1 MDRARN
7 ADRLYKFTLTFNRK
21 QVPLLSD
28 TSAIFH
34 RFGGGPKATHPFRAA
49 TDFRG
54 CILASI
60 ALLLWCVWLKCLL
73 LPCIACLS
81 AKAKDILLGKVPS
94 ARKGLLLAL
103 SAAVLNQA
111 RLGCRNC
118 VASISLLL
126 QFLNTFAFR
135 ALVQIFGCWILDGVN
150 AHTWCY
156 RLGPL
161 RKACAS
167 TSILIYA
174 QKLLSTVGVQTQAG
188 RATFAFTQAV
198 LPAICLECCVFGLEH
213 ESFFVFVVL
222 EFVPGAG
229 FGFRLPDRA
238 RCTEHPSD
246 WCKARGG
253 DAQLKIGFGFGETSI
268 TFWET
273 SLQTRQPCAWASTLF
288 CLTEIQG
295 VDEFLDIFAH
305 FLSWC
310 DEVEWCVL
318 RIVGLFLVE
327 TLTRRALLATGGI
340 CSAVALVPRQYGGGF
355 GRPAWGWKVPHN
367 AA

>member
-1 MDRARN
+1 MSCVDVA
-7 ADRLYKFTLTFNRK
+7 AAM
-21 QVPLLSD
+21 
-28 TSAIFH
+28 TSPI
-34 RFGGGPKATHPFRAA
+34 GTTKKVVSKWTELGMQI
-49 TDFRG
+49 D
-54 CILASI
+54 CIN
-60 ALLLWCVWLKCLL
+60 LLWPSIENRFHFYPTPVRSSTVLEVAQKQRTLSVLLQTFVDASWPPLHCFCDVCGLSGPL

-135 ALVQIFGCWILDGVN
+135 ALVKIFGCWILDGVN

-198 LPAICLECCVFGLEH
+198 LSAICLECCVLDLGTKVSLCLMWYLNLCREPNLDSTCQT
-213 ESFFVFVVL
+213 EQDAQSTL
-222 EFVPGAG
+222 LIGAKLVG
-229 FGFRLPDRA
+229 VM
-238 RCTEHPSD
+238 PSWKSD
-246 WCKARGG
+246 SALGKRHCKQGNFARG
-253 DAQLKIGFGFGETSI
+253 
-268 TFWET
+268 
-273 SLQTRQPCAWASTLF
+273 RRPCFVWQKF
-288 CLTEIQG
+288 R
-295 VDEFLDIFAH
+295 V
-305 FLSWC
+305 
-310 DEVEWCVL
+310 
-318 RIVGLFLVE
+318 
-327 TLTRRALLATGGI
+327 
-340 CSAVALVPRQYGGGF
+340 
-355 GRPAWGWKVPHN
+355 
-367 AA
+367 